1 MFGRLKD
8 KLPGWAILLTLDF
21 LVLQVSFFLIYWLR
35 YSVEVFP
42 GDMVGA
48 SPDLVSY
55 ILPDVVITICW
66 IVVFAV
72 FRFYRRGEIKWLFEE
87 VTRVI
92 SATSFGMLVL
102 VVLMLD
108 LTDPLA
114 EFKYSLFIYWG
125 VILTGL
131 ILNRMY
137 YFRYIQS
144 GRKLSESEYNRM
156 ITTQKRV
163 FVIFLDLAAI
173 VAAYVG
179 AFLLRFGGEIP
190 RTEMSL
196 MTNTVFVVMIIRFAM
211 FAYFKVYTGLY
222 RYASINDLLQIIKA
236 VTAGSVILLIP
247 VYFFHIPL
255 FPRSVFILEWL
266 LLVFLAGILRFG
278 IRAGREI
285 IPGILRPGKRL
296 LIVGA
301 GDAGEMIAREIKSSP
316 ELPYQPVGFIDDD
329 ASKKGMR
336 IHGIPVLGDSN
347 DIQRIVNKHRISQ
360 IMIAIPSASSQ
371 QMRRII
377 LKCRNARVDF
387 KTIPP
392 LKDILDG
399 KVSLQQVRD
408 IEVND
413 LLGREQVS
421 LDEGVIRNFI
431 TGRRVLVT
439 GAAGSIGSEICRQTA
454 RFNPEALLMFDR
466 AENNLYRLEIELN
479 SKYTPGNRSV
489 VVADI
494 NDESKV
500 DHVFNEF
507 QPDVVFHAA
516 AYKQVPMME
525 YFPEEA
531 IKNNVAGTRRIAE
544 AAKRHNAS
552 AFVMIS
558 TDKAVR
564 PTSIMGASKRIAEML
579 ISEIARG
586 SSTKF
591 VTVRFGNVLG
601 SDGSVVELFTKQI
614 QRGGPVTVTDPR
626 VTRYFMTIREATL
639 LVMMAGSYGTNGQ
652 LMVLKMGEQVKIV
665 DLAKD
670 MITLAGLTPNEDVM
684 IEFIGLRPGEKLYE
698 ELFIEEEGM
707 LPSAHPKITIARTV
721 ESKSPDL
728 ITDIEHLQGLANQ
741 VRRSEIVDKIRVLV
755 PSYTPTGHIL
765 KS

>member
-1 MFGRLKD
+1 MFGKSDNRF
-8 KLPGWAILLTLDF
+8 PGWVILLALDF
-21 LVLQVSFFLIYWLR
+21 LVLQVSFFLVYWLR
-35 YSVEVFP
+35 Y
-42 GDMVGA
+42 GA
-48 SPDLVSY
+48 DILPNEIVDVSPDLTSY
-55 ILPDVVITICW
+55 IVPDLIVTACWLVI
-66 IVVFAV
+66 FGV
-72 FRFYRRGEIKWLFEE
+72 FRFYRRGPIKWLFEE

-92 SATSFGMLVL
+92 SATSLGMLAL
-102 VVLMLD
+102 VALLVD
-108 LTDPLA
+108 FTDPLA

-144 GRKLSESEYNRM
+144 GSKLSESEYNRM

-163 FVIFLDLAAI
+163 FLIFLDLAAI

-179 AFLLRFGGEIP
+179 AFLLRFGGSIP

-196 MTNTVFVVMIIRFAM
+196 MTNTVFVVMIVRFAM

-236 VTAGSVILLIP
+236 VTAGSVVLLIP
-247 VYFFHIPL
+247 VYFFNIPL
-255 FPRSVFILEWL
+255 FPRSIFILEWL
-266 LLVFLAGILRFG
+266 LLVFFAGALRFG
-278 IRAGREI
+278 LRAAREVV
-285 IPGILRPGKRL
+285 PGILRPGRRL

-316 ELPYQPVGFIDDD
+316 ELPYQPVGFVDDD
-329 ASKKGMR
+329 STKKGMR
-336 IHGIPVLGDSN
+336 IHGIPVLGDTN
-347 DIQRIVNKHRISQ
+347 DIQRLVEKNRISQ
-360 IMIAIPSASSQ
+360 IIIAIPSASSQ
-371 QMRRII
+371 DMRAIVQ
-377 LKCRNARVDF
+377 KCRNAKVDF

-399 KVSLQQVRD
+399 KVSLKQVRD
-408 IEVND
+408 IEVDD
-413 LLGREQVS
+413 LLGREQVT

-439 GAAGSIGSEICRQTA
+439 GAAGSIGSEICRQTC
-454 RFNPEALLMFDR
+454 RFNPEALLMLDR

-479 SKYTPGNRSV
+479 SNFLPGSRSIV
-489 VVADI
+489 IADI
-494 NDESKV
+494 NDDAKI
-500 DHVFNEF
+500 DHVFSEF
-507 QPDVVFHAA
+507 RPDVVFHAA

-525 YFPEEA
+525 FFPEEA
-531 IKNNVAGTRRIAE
+531 IKNNVVGTRKVAE
-544 AAKRHNAS
+544 AARRHNTS

-564 PTSIMGASKRIAEML
+564 PTSVMGASKRIAEML
-579 ISEIARG
+579 ISEISKG
-586 SSTKF
+586 STTKF

-601 SDGSVVELFTKQI
+601 SDGSVVELFTRQI
-614 QRGGPVTVTDPR
+614 ERGGPVTVTDPR

-639 LVMMAGSYGTNGQ
+639 LVMMAGSIGTNGQ
-652 LMVLKMGEQVKIV
+652 LMVLKMGEQVNIV

-670 MITLAGLTPNEDVM
+670 MITLAGLTPNEDIM
-684 IEFIGLRPGEKLYE
+684 IEFVGLRPGEKLFE

-707 LPSAHPKITIARTV
+707 LLSAHPKITIARTV
-721 ESKSPDL
+721 ESESANL
-728 ITDIEHLQGLANQ
+728 FADIEHLQGLASQ
-741 VRRSEIVDKIRVLV
+741 IRRIEIVDKIKELV
-755 PSYTPTGHIL
+755 PSYTPTGQIL